1 MKGIEAIQQQYIY
14 RVNPVNL
21 FERRTKQNVLREQPN
36 IFASSNSQFNLNHP
50 NVIGNSGMAESL
62 DLLA

>member
-21 FERRTKQNVLREQPN
+21 FEQRPSQSEIQRSN
-36 IFASSNSQFNLNHP
+36 IFASSNSEFSLNHP
-50 NVIGNSGMAESL
+50 VVSGGSGRAESL

>member
-1 MKGIEAIQQQYIY
+1 MNGIDAIQQQYIY

-21 FERRTKQNVLREQPN
+21 FERRGEQNEVARSN
-36 IFASSNSQFNLNHP
+36 IFASSNTQFNVNHP
-50 NVIGNSGMAESL
+50 QISGSQRGGSL

>member
-1 MKGIEAIQQQYIY
+1 MKGIDAIQQQYIY

-21 FERRTKQNVLREQPN
+21 FERRSQQNNVQQNN
-36 IFASSNSQFNLNHP
+36 IFANRNTEFTLNHP
-50 NVIGNSGMAESL
+50 NVFGNTGLAESL

>member
-1 MKGIEAIQQQYIY
+1 MKGIDAIQQQYIY

-21 FERRTKQNVLREQPN
+21 FERRPSQGEMQKAN
-36 IFASSNSQFNLNHP
+36 IFASSNSNFNLNHP
-50 NVIGNSGMAESL
+50 AVGGNSGMADSL

>member
-21 FERRTKQNVLREQPN
+21 FERRSQQNTSLQNN
-36 IFASSNSQFNLNHP
+36 IFADRKLEFNLNHP
-50 NVIGNSGMAESL
+50 NVFGNSGQAEQL

>member
-21 FERRTKQNVLREQPN
+21 FERRSQQNAVQQTN
-36 IFASSNSQFNLNHP
+36 IFANQKSEFNLNHP
-50 NVIGNSGMAESL
+50 NVFGNSGIAESL

>member
-1 MKGIEAIQQQYIY
+1 MKGIDAIQQQYIY

-21 FERRTKQNVLREQPN
+21 FERREPNSAQKNN
-36 IFASSNSQFNLNHP
+36 IFSGNSQSFNLTHP
-50 NVIGNSGMAESL
+50 VITGNSSRAANL